1 MNVLITGGAGFIGS
15 HIVDLLVE
23 KHYKVSII
31 DNLSHG
37 KKENI
42 NSKAVFYEMDIRN
55 EKILEVFEKEKP
67 KFVIHNAAQISVPN
81 SIVDPVNDAS
91 INIMGT
97 INVLE
102 AARKFN
108 VKKIIYPASAAIFGE
123 PSYLPIDEEHPLEML
138 SGYGVTKHTVEHYL
152 KVYKS
157 LYNIDYVSLRCSNV
171 YGPRQDYSGEG
182 GVIAIFCEKL
192 LNNERPFIYGDGYQI
207 RDFVFV
213 KDVAR
218 AYLMA
223 IESEAQGIF
232 NVCTNSKV
240 TVNELLS
247 SINSILHKDI
257 APIYTD
263 SREGDIRDSYM
274 SYDKINRLLG
284 WKPEKSLIEGLKE
297 TLDYYNKYSKSESIV

>member
-1 MNVLITGGAGFIGS
+1 MNVLVTGGAGFIGS
-15 HIVDLLVE
+15 HIVDLLV
-23 KHYKVSII
+23 KNDYKVSII

-42 NSKAVFYEMDIRN
+42 NPKAIFYEMDIRN
-55 EKILEVFEKEKP
+55 EKISEVFEKEKP
-67 KFVIHNAAQISVPN
+67 EFVIHNAAQISVPN

-108 VKKIIYPASAAIFGE
+108 IKKIVYPASAAIFGE
-123 PSYLPIDEEHPLEML
+123 PSYLPIDEDHPLEML

-171 YGPRQDYSGEG
+171 YGPRQDCSGEG

-192 LNNERPFIYGDGYQI
+192 LNNEKPFIYGDGYQI

-257 APIYTD
+257 SPIYTD

-274 SYDKINRLLG
+274 SYDKINRFLG
-284 WKPEKSLIEGLKE
+284 WKPEKSLMEGLKE
-297 TLDYYNKYSKSESIV
+297 TLEYYNKLSKGSEVL

>member
-1 MNVLITGGAGFIGS
+1 MNVLVTGGAGFIGS
-15 HIVDLLVE
+15 HIVDLLIE
-23 KHYKVSII
+23 NDYKVSII

-42 NSKAVFYEMDIRN
+42 NPKAVFYEMDIRY
-55 EKILEVFEKEKP
+55 EDIQEIFQREKP
-67 KFVIHNAAQISVPN
+67 EFVIHNAAQISVPN
-81 SIVDPVNDAS
+81 SIIDPINDAS

-102 AARKFN
+102 AARKVN

-123 PSYLPIDEEHPLEML
+123 PSYLPIDEAHPLEML

-157 LYNIDYVSLRCSNV
+157 LYNIDYISLRCSNV

-182 GVIAIFCEKL
+182 GVVAIFCEKL
-192 LNNERPFIYGDGYQI
+192 LNDEKPFIYGDGYQI

-213 KDVAR
+213 KDVAK

-223 IESEAQGIF
+223 IESKVNGIF

-247 SINSILHKDI
+247 TINNILHKDI
-257 APIYTD
+257 TAIYTH
-263 SREGDIRDSYM
+263 SRDGDIRDSYM
-274 SYDKINRLLG
+274 SYDKINKVIG
-284 WKPEKSLIEGLKE
+284 WKPEKTLIEGIKE
-297 TLDYYNKYSKSESIV
+297 TLNYYNNSLEF

>member
-1 MNVLITGGAGFIGS
+1 MKVLITGGAGFIGS
-15 HIVDLLVE
+15 HIVDLLIE
-23 KHYKVSII
+23 KKYKVSII
-31 DNLSHG
+31 DNLIHG
-37 KKENI
+37 RKENI
-42 NSKAVFYEMDIRN
+42 NPKATFYEMDIRD
-55 EKILEVFEKEKP
+55 EKILEIFQKEKP
-67 KFVIHNAAQISVPN
+67 EIVIHNAAQISVPN
-81 SIVDPVNDAS
+81 SIIDPINDAS
-91 INIMGT
+91 INIMGS

-108 VKKIIYPASAAIFGE
+108 VKKVLYPASAAIFGE

-182 GVIAIFCEKL
+182 GVVAIFCEKL
-192 LNNERPFIYGDGYQI
+192 LKDERPFIYGDGFQI

-223 IESEAQGIF
+223 IESNTHGIF
-232 NVCTNSKV
+232 NVCTNSKI

-247 SINSILHKDI
+247 TINGILNKDI
-257 APIYTD
+257 TSIYTNP
-263 SREGDIRDSYM
+263 REGDIRESYM
-274 SYDKINRLLG
+274 TYDKINRAIG
-284 WKPEKSLIEGLKE
+284 WSPEKNIIDGLKE
-297 TLDYYNKYSKSESIV
+297 TLNYYKV

>member
-1 MNVLITGGAGFIGS
+1 MNVLVTGGAGFIGS
-15 HIVDLLVE
+15 HIVDLLIE
-23 KHYKVSII
+23 NNYKVSII

-42 NSKAVFYEMDIRN
+42 NPKAVFYEMDIRC
-55 EKILEVFEKEKP
+55 EDIQEIFEKEKP
-67 KFVIHNAAQISVPN
+67 EFVIHNAAQISVPN
-81 SIVDPVNDAS
+81 SIIDPINDAS

-102 AARKFN
+102 ASRKVN

-157 LYNIDYVSLRCSNV
+157 LYNIDYISLRCSNV

-182 GVIAIFCEKL
+182 GVVAIFCEKL
-192 LNNERPFIYGDGYQI
+192 LSDEKPCIYGDGYQI

-213 KDVAR
+213 KDVAK

-223 IESEAQGIF
+223 IESNVNGIF

-247 SINSILHKDI
+247 TINNILHKDI
-257 APIYTD
+257 TATYTH
-263 SREGDIRDSYM
+263 SREGDIKDSYM
-274 SYDKINRLLG
+274 SYDKINEVIG
-284 WKPEKSLIEGLKE
+284 WKPEKTLIEGLKE
-297 TLDYYNKYSKSESIV
+297 TLNYYNNSLKI